1 MLFFIILILAIIV
14 CFIIRVKLF
23 KMYAAKPNDFII
35 RFKSIPRPEFD
46 RYPVLKNQMIY
57 TKSGESNYDAKTT
70 LNQGDLKKL
79 IATTLNIDEKLFEI
93 LDRKAYTGIVLNKF
107 IK

>member
-1 MLFFIILILAIIV
+1 M
-14 CFIIRVKLF
+14 
-23 KMYAAKPNDFII
+23 
-35 RFKSIPRPEFD
+35 
-46 RYPVLKNQMIY
+46 
-57 TKSGESNYDAKTT
+57 
-70 LNQGDLKKL
+70 